1 MNVAIERTID
11 REVRE
16 FGEMIESQLA
26 RLVEASARHLKGLS
40 PVRRDAK
47 LRNAIV
53 ILWRQ
58 REDINPS
65 VKSLAVEFA
74 ECVDAAHPDPERRWA
89 DDEERLLDFIAP
101 REPIR
106 VQAPQVYATD
116 DVERAITERTE
127 IEAPQKL
134 GKECPPCWRC
144 RWFDG
149 WLPLREV
156 RPMAYDDFEVTAA
169 CKAIDQRKVE
179 IAHFVRGTYPEELL
193 AE

>member
-1 MNVAIERTID
+1 MAIERTID

-16 FGEMIESQLA
+16 FGAMLEAQLA
-26 RLVEASARHLKGLS
+26 RLIEATGGYFKGLT
-40 PVRRDAK
+40 PHGRDSA
-47 LRNAIV
+47 LRNGLIL
-53 ILWRQ
+53 LWR
-58 REDINPS
+58 RRGEIDPAR
-65 VKSLAVEFA
+65 KSLAVQFA
-74 ECVDAAHPDPERRWA
+74 EVVLEA
-89 DDEERLLDFIAP
+89 DDDTLWNATADEKQMLAAFDAP
-101 REPIR
+101 
-106 VQAPQVYATD
+106 APTKVATRVYATD
-116 DVERAITERTE
+116 EVKRAITERTE

-156 RPMAYDDFEVTAA
+156 RPLAYDDFEVAAA

-193 AE
+193 AD